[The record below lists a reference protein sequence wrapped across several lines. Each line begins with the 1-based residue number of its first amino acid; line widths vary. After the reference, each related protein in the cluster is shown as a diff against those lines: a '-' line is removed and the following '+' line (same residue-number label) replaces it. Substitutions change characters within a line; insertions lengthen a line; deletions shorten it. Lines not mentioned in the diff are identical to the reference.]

1 MIQYKNS
8 ALGGT
13 TVNANANTNTG
24 QSATAAPT
32 QTLQQQASTA
42 PSAQVKATFVNAT
55 PTAQGIAT
63 SNSNNVPLQQIINL
77 QHLPQQFVQATAS
90 APQQAQAIPTQNMFQ
105 IVQPMQTVTID
116 GQEAIFIPNLNAA
129 QLAAPAQTIHF
140 NGQQAFITPNG
151 QIVRA
156 PTAGPTP
163 TAMHLQ
169 PATQFIHGLGQ
180 AMQLPPGVGASEQT
194 LFTIPGTNIQVPVVN
209 ATVQQP
215 QQQQILQQQQGQPQS
230 SNNSG
235 GTNPSNSGNSCS
247 STQPPTSTTQVP
259 PNTAQATTLPSTI
272 TIPGTNIQIPT
283 SVAASNGLLGNLSNL
298 LGNGTIKLENGQ
310 TLQNVQIRPAG
321 TAPNANSTA
330 TAMPQFIQFPHTL
343 QQQAAPALQQTVA
356 VQVPIQTGGGQTIY
370 QTVHVP
376 VHQLNAAGLPNLM
389 PAQALPM
396 SAGLPPTQMQIIPQF
411 AQIAQ
416 IVTPNGQIQQVQLAP
431 LNAMSYPQ
439 LPPNANII
447 HIQHPQQPPT
457 SNNQQQQ
464 AAAAAAA
471 AQAAVTAQHQQQQQV
486 AQQQQ
491 QHQHQQQQQQQILNA
506 LNAASESGIQLP
518 TNQSI
523 TITNAQGQQLTVIPA
538 QQLQQLRTASAPSAP
553 GNTPNLIQLQQF
565 PGLQALPIQN
575 IPGIGQVQII
585 QANHLP
591 PQLQGSFQHVILPQ
605 QLQQQ
610 HQLQQQQQQQQV
622 QLQSNPGAALNPAQ
636 TSLPQTGTTTSTT
649 TANLVQPKQEPQS
662 PSQTQ
667 HTLITNIK
675 QEPPDPSQTPQQIK
689 WIVPQNMTVNLQQLQ
704 SQQQADQSQQQ
715 SSNENAAI
723 PSSLPTSIQIT
734 AVPQTHSFTIT
745 PANQARTTML
755 KSQPATMTT
764 QNNPAIPPNTTVT
777 SSGGGTQITIATAPA
792 TLTQQIQQQQS
803 QIQAMQSQLNSANTS
818 TTAVPTT
825 ATTSVNVNIN
835 VNDVSAGNGSG
846 AANSNID
853 SINPNTNVN
862 WAGVLE
868 IKPRLKRVACT
879 CPNCTEG
886 EKHADRKRQHICHI
900 PGCNKVYGKTSHLR
914 AHLRWHTGE
923 RPFVCSW
930 LFCGKRFTR
939 SDELQRHRRT
949 HTGEKRFQCRECN
962 KKFMRSDH
970 LSKHIKT
977 HFKMRS
983 SLEVM
988 ELDIKS
994 EDKGNVQRTVD
1005 NANSIQDGSAT
1016 SHMSKTITT
1025 ANGIL
1030 TIELPNSA
1038 VSGVAATL
1046 ASSSINSNV
1055 GINGQNAIMQMSGAS
1070 DLLTQSADDDD
1081 EDCTSDSYGD
1091 EELDDD
1097 DLDEDNDSSGDEE
1110 KMTIT
1115 VSEVGENSN

>member
-13 TVNANANTNTG
+13 TVNTSANNTAG
-24 QSATAAPT
+24 QSSTSTPT
-32 QTLQQQASTA
+32 QGLQQQTSAASN
-42 PSAQVKATFVNAT
+42 AQVKATFVNAT
-55 PTAQGIAT
+55 PTAQGITA
-63 SNSNNVPLQQIINL
+63 NGNNNVPLQQIINL
-77 QHLPQQFVQATAS
+77 QQLPQQFVQASGSTQ
-90 APQQAQAIPTQNMFQ
+90 QQAHTIPGQNMFQ

-116 GQEAIFIPNLNAA
+116 GQEAIFIPNLNAS
-129 QLAAPAQTIHF
+129 QLATTAQPINF

-156 PTAGPTP
+156 PTAGPPP
-163 TAMHLQ
+163 TAMQLQ
-169 PATQFIHGLGQ
+169 SAPQFIHGLGQ
-180 AMQLPPGVGASEQT
+180 AMHLPPGVGSGEQT
-194 LFTIPGTNIQVPVVN
+194 LFTIPGTNIQVPVVS
-209 ATVQQP
+209 AAVQQ
-215 QQQQILQQQQGQPQS
+215 QHILQQQQQS
-230 SNNSG
+230 QNQSTTNASNANA
-235 GTNPSNSGNSCS
+235 SNSGNTCS
-247 STQPPTSTTQVP
+247 THPPTSTTQVP
-259 PNTAQATTLPSTI
+259 TSSTQTTTLPSTI

-283 SVAASNGLLGNLSNL
+283 SVAASNGLLGNLSSL
-298 LGNGTIKLENGQ
+298 LGNNTIKLENGQ
-310 TLQNVQIRPAG
+310 TLQNVQLRPAG
-321 TAPNANSTA
+321 ASANTNQ
-330 TAMPQFIQFPHTL
+330 TGIPQFIQFPHAL
-343 QQQAAPALQQTVA
+343 QQSAAPTLQQTVA

-376 VHQLNAAGLPNLM
+376 VHQLNAAGLPNMM
-389 PAQALPM
+389 PTQALPM
-396 SAGLPPTQMQIIPQF
+396 SAALPSTQMQIIPQF

-431 LNAMSYPQ
+431 LNAMSYSQ

-447 HIQHPQQPPT
+447 HIQQPQAQT
-457 SNNQQQQ
+457 ASTNQQQQQ

-471 AQAAVTAQHQQQQQV
+471 ASAQHQQQHQQQV

-491 QHQHQQQQQQQILNA
+491 QQQQQQLINA

-518 TNQSI
+518 ANQSI
-523 TITNAQGQQLTVIPA
+523 TITNAQGQQVTVIPA
-538 QQLQQLRTASAPSAP
+538 QQLQQLRTASAPTAP
-553 GNTPNLIQLQQF
+553 GTTPNLIQLQQLS
-565 PGLQALPIQN
+565 GIQALPIQN

-610 HQLQQQQQQQQV
+610 QQM
-622 QLQSNPGAALNPAQ
+622 QLQSNTGAVSNATQSA
-636 TSLPQTGTTTSTT
+636 LPQTGPTSS
-649 TANLVQPKQEPQS
+649 TASTNLVQPKTEPQS
-662 PSQTQ
+662 PSQVQ

-689 WIVPQNMTVNLQQLQ
+689 WVVPHNMTVNMQQLQ
-704 SQQQADQSQQQ
+704 SQQQQADQSQQH
-715 SSNENAAI
+715 SSSESATTT
-723 PSSLPTSIQIT
+723 SLPTSIQIT
-734 AVPQTHSFTIT
+734 AVPQTQSFTIT
-745 PANQARTTML
+745 PTNQTRTTML
-755 KSQPATMTT
+755 KTLPTTMTAVSGMASH
-764 QNNPAIPPNTTVT
+764 NNTIMTPNTTVT

-792 TLTQQIQQQQS
+792 ALAHQLQQQQQQQS
-803 QIQAMQSQLNSANTS
+803 QLQALQTQLNAANA
-818 TTAVPTT
+818 TTATTVPAS

-835 VNDVSAGNGSG
+835 VNDVSTGNSTSTTNSG
-846 AANSNID
+846 IGTLSGINS
-853 SINPNTNVN
+853 SVGVN
-862 WAGVLE
+862 MVGGLE

-900 PGCNKVYGKTSHLR
+900 PGCSKVYGKTSHLR

-977 HFKMRS
+977 HFKVRS
-983 SLEVM
+983 PLDLM
-988 ELDIKS
+988 ELNMKQ
-994 EDKGNVQRTVD
+994 EDKSNSQRMAENGNDLQ
-1005 NANSIQDGSAT
+1005 NSGAT
-1016 SHMSKTITT
+1016 SNTPKSITT
-1025 ANGIL
+1025 ANGML
-1030 TIELPNSA
+1030 TIELSNSA
-1038 VSGVAATL
+1038 VSNVTSTITGSAITGNAGVNGSGVA
-1046 ASSSINSNV
+1046 
-1055 GINGQNAIMQMSGAS
+1055 MQIA
-1070 DLLTQSADDDD
+1070 QSAEDDDEDGTSGSYVDDDIDDDDD
-1081 EDCTSDSYGD
+1081 E
-1091 EELDDD
+1091 LDDD
-1097 DLDEDNDSSGDEE
+1097 NDSTGDEE

-1115 VSEVGENSN
+1115 VSEIGDNSN